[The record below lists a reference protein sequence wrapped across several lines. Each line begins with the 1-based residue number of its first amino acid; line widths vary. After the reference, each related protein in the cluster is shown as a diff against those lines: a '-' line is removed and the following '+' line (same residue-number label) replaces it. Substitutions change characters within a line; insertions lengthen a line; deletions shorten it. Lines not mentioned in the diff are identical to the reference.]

1 MPKTDLVTCAPEQ
14 SCKCCGATAALFGVV
29 DFSKNCRELDGFFLP
44 VSGIPIYYYRCPA
57 CDFIFTTFFDD
68 FTDEDMKA
76 HIYNDDYL
84 EIDPGWQEGR
94 AQSGANMLMH
104 NFGRHQE
111 KLSILD
117 YGCGSGQLAERLLK
131 KGFPRV
137 RSFDPYVAE
146 FSTPPEGRFNLV
158 ICFEVFEHLTD
169 PARACREIVEF
180 LTDDGIVVHSTMLQ
194 PKEIDNVKLA
204 WWYVGPRNGHVSIF
218 SPKSLE
224 ILWRQVGMSV
234 VSVNQEFHIAAR
246 MIPDFAAHIMKTAGP
261 K

>member
-1 MPKTDLVTCAPEQ
+1 M
-14 SCKCCGATAALFGVV
+14 
-29 DFSKNCRELDGFFLP
+29 
-44 VSGIPIYYYRCPA
+44 
-57 CDFIFTTFFDD
+57 
-68 FTDEDMKA
+68 
-76 HIYNDDYL
+76 DDYL

-131 KGFPRV
+131 KGFPRG
-137 RSFDPYVAE
+137 RSFDPHVAE

-234 VSVNQEFHIAAR
+234 MSVNQEFHIAAR